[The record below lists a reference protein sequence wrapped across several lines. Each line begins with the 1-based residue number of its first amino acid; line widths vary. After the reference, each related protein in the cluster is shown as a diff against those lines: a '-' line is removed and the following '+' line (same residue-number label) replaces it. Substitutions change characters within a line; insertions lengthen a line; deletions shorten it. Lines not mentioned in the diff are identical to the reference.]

1 MGNSCFEIQNNVF
14 ENIVVGTF
22 QSAFHSEKYAN
33 NIFLFFKIIF
43 EISTLKLF
51 ENIKNILI
59 QSKKK
64 KIQIFLKMLFECTA
78 SSSSLP

>member
-1 MGNSCFEIQNNVF
+1 MFGS
-14 ENIVVGTF
+14 VVVVAF
-22 QSAFHSEKYAN
+22 QSVFHSEKYVN

-51 ENIKNILI
+51 KNIKNILI

-64 KIQIFLKMLFECTA
+64 ILNFFRIAF
-78 SSSSLP
+78 

>member
-1 MGNSCFEIQNNVF
+1 VF
-14 ENIVVGTF
+14 GSVVVVAF
-22 QSAFHSEKYAN
+22 QSVFYSEKYAN

-43 EISTLKLF
+43 DINTLKLF

-64 KIQIFLKMLFECTA
+64 NLIFFKNAF
-78 SSSSLP
+78 

>member
-1 MGNSCFEIQNNVF
+1 VF
-14 ENIVVGTF
+14 GSVVVVVF
-22 QSAFHSEKYAN
+22 QSIFHSEKYAN

-64 KIQIFLKMLFECTA
+64 NLNFFKSAF
-78 SSSSLP
+78 

>member
-1 MGNSCFEIQNNVF
+1 VF
-14 ENIVVGTF
+14 GSVVVVVF
-22 QSAFHSEKYAN
+22 QSIFYSEKYAN

-43 EISTLKLF
+43 DISTLKLF

-64 KIQIFLKMLFECTA
+64 IQIFSEVLSKRTKRPLFFIYIYKRVK
-78 SSSSLP
+78 

>member
-1 MGNSCFEIQNNVF
+1 
-14 ENIVVGTF
+14 VVVF
-22 QSAFHSEKYAN
+22 QSIFYSEKYAN

-43 EISTLKLF
+43 DISTLKLF

-64 KIQIFLKMLFECTA
+64 IKFFQKRFLNAMLHLQAYPNVFFFLNEA
-78 SSSSLP
+78 RFLINQ